1 MVLSLFFLGIDVGKR
16 NHEAGLIDEKGNPIG
31 KSLKFANSKAGSDKL
46 LKFINQFELT
56 SDNTVIGLEATG
68 HYWLSIFSYLHKLG
82 FKTTVF
88 NPLQSDALRHFYIRK
103 TKTDTKDA
111 YLIAQVI
118 RIDSPEETPFLE
130 EDLLQLRHLERLRFS
145 FVDQCSDLKRKVIS
159 LLDQVFPEYEKF
171 FSNIF
176 GISSTEVLLHHPL
189 PEDLLNIETEKLADL
204 LNKVSKGRYGE
215 SRALAKA
222 NQMKESALDSF
233 GITVGSDV
241 FKLQIKLLL
250 EQIKLIEEHLKT
262 IEHSMIEISNR
273 QKHFLTTIT
282 GISDV
287 TACVILGEIGSI
299 SRFERPEQ
307 LVAFAGLDASVHQSG
322 DFNSNRTRLSK
333 RGSPYLR
340 RALWQA
346 AFVASN
352 RDPALSL
359 HYQKLRQRGK
369 AHGTAVGAVAR
380 KLTHIVFAILRDNKP
395 YEPRPNTELI
405 D

>member
-1 MVLSLFFLGIDVGKR
+1 MFYIGIDIGKR
-16 NHEAGLIDEKGNPIG
+16 HHEAGLINDKGSRVG
-31 KSLKFANSKAGSDKL
+31 KTVRFANSKVGSKKL
-46 LKFINQFELT
+46 LQFINQYKLT
-56 SDNTVIGLEATG
+56 PDNSVVGLEATG
-68 HYWLSIFSYLHKLG
+68 HYWLSVFSFLHKLG

-88 NPLQSDALRHFYIRK
+88 NPIQSDALRYFYIRK
-103 TKTDTKDA
+103 TKTDVSDA

-118 RIDSPEETPFLE
+118 RIDSPDETPFLE
-130 EDLLQLRHLERLRFS
+130 EDLLQLRHLERLRYS
-145 FVDQCSDLKRKVIS
+145 FVDQCSDLKRKIIS
-159 LLDQVFPEYEKF
+159 LLDQVFPEYEKI
-171 FSNIF
+171 FSDVF
-176 GISSTEVLLHHPL
+176 GMSSMEVLMHYPL
-189 PEDLLNIETEKLADL
+189 PEDILKVDTKKLAELLN
-204 LNKVSKGRYGE
+204 NVSKGRYGE
-215 SRALAKA
+215 KRALAKA
-222 NQMKESALDSF
+222 NQIQESALNSF
-233 GITVGSDV
+233 GISVGTDV

-250 EQIKLIEEHLKT
+250 EQINLIEEHLKQ
-262 IEHSMIEISNR
+262 IEKTMIDLSNR

-299 SRFERPEQ
+299 QRFERPEQ

-322 DFNSNRTRLSK
+322 DFNSNRTQISK

-352 RDPALSL
+352 HDPALSL
-359 HYQKLRQRGK
+359 HYQKLRDRGK

-395 YEPRPNTELI
+395 YEPRPNPE
-405 D
+405 